1 MTMEDLAQMLNL
13 AALVGGSLA
22 LLMAGVAMSMPKRR
36 HW

>member
-1 MTMEDLAQMLNL
+1 MEDLAQMLNL

-22 LLMAGVAMSMPKRR
+22 MLLAGAVMSMPRRR